1 MGWPEAVTR
10 SRRAET
16 HFGGR
21 AMRCFAD
28 RPATVTAMVA
38 RSTARDRTAT
48 ALITDTT
55 RLSYADLDTRVER
68 VAGNLAA
75 RGVIRG
81 DRVAI
86 ILGNRP
92 EFLFLILAC
101 CRLGAIAVPMGTRMK
116 RPEYDHVLTHS
127 GARMLIHEA
136 ALAAEIPTAAGL
148 EARFVCG
155 GPALGAEE
163 FTALLAPTATTAA
176 PDADI
181 GAEDPAVI
189 LYTSGTTGRPKG
201 AILTHLGLVHSA
213 LHFARCWR
221 LGPEDRCV
229 LAVPASHVTGLVAIL
244 LTMLGCGGATI
255 IMPEFHARDFLEL
268 AAGERATAT
277 LMVPA
282 MYNLCLRDPALARFD
297 LSPWRVGGYGGAPMP
312 EATIAALAERL
323 PGLVL
328 VNAYGA
334 TETTSPAT
342 IMPLGATA
350 GHADSVGRVVPCGAL
365 RVVDDA
371 GREVAPGN
379 SGEIEIAGPMVI
391 PGYWND
397 ETANRAN
404 FRDGY
409 WISGDIGSID
419 ADGFVRIHDRKKDM
433 INRAGYKVY
442 SAEVE
447 NVLSR
452 HPDIVE
458 CAVVA
463 RPDPVL
469 GERVH
474 AYVVTREAGL
484 DEAALRAFCAARLA
498 DYKVPETIARIED
511 GLPRNANGKVR
522 KAVLRDRLA
531 RESPRQA

>member
-21 AMRCFAD
+21 VMRCFAD

-38 RSTARDRTAT
+38 HSLARDGAST
-48 ALITDTT
+48 ALITDAT
-55 RLSYADLDTRVER
+55 RLSYADLDARVER

-75 RGVIRG
+75 RGIMRG

-92 EFLFLILAC
+92 EFLFVILAC

-116 RPEYDHVLTHS
+116 RPEYDYVLTQS

-136 ALAAEIPTAAGL
+136 ALAAEIPTAATLAG
-148 EARFVCG
+148 RFVCG
-155 GPALGAEE
+155 GRAPGAED
-163 FTALLAPTATTAA
+163 FAALLAPAGTP

-181 GAEDPAVI
+181 GAEDSAVI

-213 LHFARCWR
+213 LHFARCWQ
-221 LGPEDRCV
+221 LGPEDRNV

-255 IMPEFHARDFLEL
+255 VMPEFHARDFLAL
-268 AAGERATAT
+268 AAAERATAT

-282 MYNLCLRDPALARFD
+282 MYNLCLRDPALARVD
-297 LSPWRVGGYGGAPMP
+297 LSAWRLGGYGGAPMP
-312 EATIAALAERL
+312 EASIAALAERL

-342 IMPLGATA
+342 IMPLGATT

-365 RVVDDA
+365 RVVDEA
-371 GREVAPGN
+371 GREVAPGI

-397 ETANRAN
+397 AAANRDN

-419 ADGFVRIHDRKKDM
+419 GDGYVRVLDRKKDM

-458 CAVVA
+458 CAIVA

-474 AYVVTREAGL
+474 AYVVTRGTAL

-498 DYKVPETIARIED
+498 DYKVPESIARID
-511 GLPRNANGKVR
+511 GGLPRNANGKVR

-531 RESPRQA
+531 RETARQA